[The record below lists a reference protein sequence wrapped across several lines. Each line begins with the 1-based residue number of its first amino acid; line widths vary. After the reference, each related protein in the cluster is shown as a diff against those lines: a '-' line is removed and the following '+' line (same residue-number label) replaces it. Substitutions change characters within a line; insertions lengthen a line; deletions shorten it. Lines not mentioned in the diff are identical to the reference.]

1 MERVGLRK
9 FASQSGIPLG
19 KIRSILAGRDPLTS
33 TTAQIADA
41 LGLELYIGP
50 PRATPQS
57 SVAEEQASY
66 RPTIKEQTPPAALED
81 ARITTRIS
89 WLKSYWL
96 DLNGTGRKALC
107 TRWDS
112 YFPEWKEEGQALC
125 APPSPPDN
133 ANALWKD

>member
-1 MERVGLRK
+1 MEAGLPEN
-9 FASQSGIPLG
+9 A
-19 KIRSILAGRDPLTS
+19 IRTVIEGHEPKATRLFE
-33 TTAQIADA
+33 ICVA